1 MARPTAPSEAPLL
14 LFDGECGL
22 CSAAVQFILKRDRRR
37 RLRFAALQ
45 TELGREIMAAQGLD
59 PSDLRTMVL
68 RTELGEVLVRSD
80 AALAAAPRCSKS
92 RATLALLETQGV
104 VAKIRLYLQ
113 QVPSSDELTD
123 LLSMLGMDDAR
134 QLMRQ
139 GEEAYKLEN
148 LANTQLSQT
157 ELISAMIKHPK
168 LIEIGKSVV

>member
-1 MARPTAPSEAPLL
+1 MILEAGTADRLPAMARPTAPSEAPLL

-80 AALAAAPRCSKS
+80 AALAAAGELRWPWRWATVLRWIPRPL
-92 RATLALLETQGV
+92 RDTVYRLI
-104 VAKIRLYLQ
+104 AKYRHRLFRPPASCF
-113 QVPSSDELTD
+113 VPEPEDAQRF
-123 LLSMLGMDDAR
+123 LG
-134 QLMRQ
+134 
-139 GEEAYKLEN
+139 
-148 LANTQLSQT
+148 
-157 ELISAMIKHPK
+157 
-168 LIEIGKSVV
+168 

>member
-68 RTELGEVLVRSD
+68 RTELGEVLLRSD
-80 AALAAAPRCSKS
+80 AALAAAEELRWPWRWATVLRWIPRPL
-92 RATLALLETQGV
+92 RDTVYRLI
-104 VAKIRLYLQ
+104 AKYRHRLFR
-113 QVPSSDELTD
+113 PP
-123 LLSMLGMDDAR
+123 A
-134 QLMRQ
+134 
-139 GEEAYKLEN
+139 
-148 LANTQLSQT
+148 
-157 ELISAMIKHPK
+157 
-168 LIEIGKSVV
+168 

>member
-80 AALAAAPRCSKS
+80 AALAAAGELRWPWRW
-92 RATLALLETQGV
+92 ATLSLC
-104 VAKIRLYLQ
+104 LQ
-113 QVPSSDELTD
+113 SFLRPVQ
-123 LLSMLGMDDAR
+123 
-134 QLMRQ
+134 
-139 GEEAYKLEN
+139 
-148 LANTQLSQT
+148 
-157 ELISAMIKHPK
+157 
-168 LIEIGKSVV
+168 